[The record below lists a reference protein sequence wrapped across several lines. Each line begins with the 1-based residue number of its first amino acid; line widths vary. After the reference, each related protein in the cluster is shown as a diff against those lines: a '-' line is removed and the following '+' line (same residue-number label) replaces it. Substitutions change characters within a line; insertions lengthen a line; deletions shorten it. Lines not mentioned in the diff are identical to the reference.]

1 MKEIILTTKKNKMQQ
16 IIILDESTGGVLITD
31 YDPNIWEDPEDM
43 EDEFGNA
50 LIHSSCSYMIVNKLI
65 LRIE

>member
-1 MKEIILTTKKNKMQQ
+1 MLK
-16 IIILDESTGGVLITD
+16 IIILNEITGEVLITD

-43 EDEFGNA
+43 EDEFGNT
-50 LIHSSCSYMIVNKLI
+50 LINSSCSYMVVNKLI